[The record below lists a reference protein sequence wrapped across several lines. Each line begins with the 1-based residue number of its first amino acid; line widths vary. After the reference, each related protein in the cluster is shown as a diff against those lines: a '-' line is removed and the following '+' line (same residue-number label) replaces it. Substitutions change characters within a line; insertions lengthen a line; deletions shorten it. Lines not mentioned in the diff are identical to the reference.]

1 MEITVDQM
9 YQIENKGHDMGFLK
23 KFMMENAGAAAV
35 RRLITNF
42 ENISSK
48 NILIFVGLGNNG
60 GDGLV
65 MARHL
70 AGYGSN
76 VTVMLLGD
84 PEKIKTEESNWN
96 WSILEKMPSVKLLSG
111 NSLDFNFKP
120 DIVIDGI
127 LGTGI
132 SGEIREPYAS
142 AINFINSTD
151 CYKFA
156 VDVPSG
162 LDPQTGN
169 TANIFTKCDMT
180 VTFHKMKEGIPKRKD
195 LTGELYA
202 EKIGSVDS
210 KNIII
215 FVGMGNNGGDGQVMA
230 RHLAGHNA
238 NVTVVLLG
246 TPDKIKTEESS
257 WNWSLLEKMP
267 SVKLITGNST
277 NFDFK
282 PDIII
287 DGILG
292 TGIKGDIREP
302 YASAIN
308 FINQTDCYKFAV
320 DVPSGMDPQ
329 TGETALLFTKCDM
342 TVTFHKMKQG
352 IPKRKDLTGEL
363 YAEKI
368 GIPVEAEEG
377 IL

>member
-35 RRLITNF
+35 RRLLTKFDNVA
-42 ENISSK
+42 SK

-96 WSILEKMPSVKLLSG
+96 WSILQKMPSVELMSG
-111 NSLDFNFKP
+111 NSLEFNFKP
-120 DIVIDGI
+120 DIIIDGI

-142 AINFINSTD
+142 AINYINSID

-202 EKIGSVDS
+202 EKIG
-210 KNIII
+210 
-215 FVGMGNNGGDGQVMA
+215 
-230 RHLAGHNA
+230 
-238 NVTVVLLG
+238 
-246 TPDKIKTEESS
+246 
-257 WNWSLLEKMP
+257 
-267 SVKLITGNST
+267 
-277 NFDFK
+277 
-282 PDIII
+282 
-287 DGILG
+287 
-292 TGIKGDIREP
+292 
-302 YASAIN
+302 
-308 FINQTDCYKFAV
+308 
-320 DVPSGMDPQ
+320 
-329 TGETALLFTKCDM
+329 
-342 TVTFHKMKQG
+342 
-352 IPKRKDLTGEL
+352 
-363 YAEKI
+363 
-368 GIPVEAEEG
+368 IPVEAEEG